1 MKVINTLMKYTIS
14 QPLSFIELGTRDN
27 QEDAMFP
34 SLGDATTDSRTFV
47 VCDGMGGHDKGEVAS
62 NLVCNTFAEHA
73 DNLLEFSPQKLT
85 DALIAAYDA
94 LDASDDNKASKKMG
108 TTLAFLQLHSNGAT
122 IAHIGDSRV
131 YYISPSKKEFF
142 VTTDHSLVQSFFEA
156 GLITKEQMKHHPQRN
171 TITRVMMPHQENRN
185 EATID
190 NISDLRPGDYFL
202 LCSDGVLEN
211 LDDDQINSLFCNNK
225 LSDAQKYEK
234 LRELSKHNS
243 DNHTAQIIKI
253 ESVENDEATE
263 EIDWSSCNL
272 PLLEINNSI
281 ATQPISSTPTH
292 KKSIVNSTIIL
303 MAVLFALAA
312 IICWFLF

>member
-1 MKVINTLMKYTIS
+1 MLIMILYLDT
-14 QPLSFIELGTRDN
+14 E
-27 QEDAMFP
+27 
-34 SLGDATTDSRTFV
+34 TTS
-47 VCDGMGGHDKGEVAS
+47 
-62 NLVCNTFAEHA
+62 
-73 DNLLEFSPQKLT
+73 
-85 DALIAAYDA
+85 
-94 LDASDDNKASKKMG
+94 
-108 TTLAFLQLHSNGAT
+108 
-122 IAHIGDSRV
+122 
-131 YYISPSKKEFF
+131 
-142 VTTDHSLVQSFFEA
+142 
-156 GLITKEQMKHHPQRN
+156 
-171 TITRVMMPHQENRN
+171 
-185 EATID
+185 
-190 NISDLRPGDYFL
+190 LRPGNICQLSYVMQNKKGTTCKNYFFSVDYVEPSAYMVHHF
-202 LCSDGVLEN
+202 SV
-211 LDDDQINSLFCNNK
+211 
-225 LSDAQKYEK
+225 EK